1 MAREPSLLDLEEA
14 FWRAAGDRAR
24 YEERLAADAVHVFP
38 GWGVTEREAA
48 LDAVA
53 QAEPWEKFTI
63 DQGRVVL
70 LGEGAAALVYRVTA
84 QRTGAAPYEAAIT
97 SVYRRTA
104 DGWELVVHQ
113 QTPL

>member
-24 YEERLAADAVHVFP
+24 YGQRLAGDAVHVFP
-38 GWGVTEREAA
+38 GLGVTERDAV

-53 QAEPWEKFTI
+53 QAEPWETFTI
-63 DQGRVVL
+63 DQSRVVL
-70 LGEGAAALVYRVTA
+70 LGADAAALVYRVTA
-84 QRTGAAPYEAAIT
+84 QRADAAPYEAAIT

-104 DGWELVVHQ
+104 DSWELVVHQ
-113 QTPL
+113 QTQL